1 MSSPLVSVIM
11 SVYKEPKEWIILS
24 INSILTQTLQD
35 FEFIVVCDNPD
46 YSIAKELILDYHN
59 RDKRLR
65 YIFNEENIGLT
76 KSLNKA
82 LSVTAGK
89 YIARMD
95 ADDVSLPDRLQQQVL
110 FLESNPGY
118 SICSTDTD
126 IINDKG
132 DIIRRHNYKG
142 MYDQSWLF
150 WDNPIAHSTVMMR
163 RNILA
168 MRNPLY
174 NEQFKTAQDF
184 ELWQYLLLHDVKFHV
199 MKETHLLYRK
209 SSQQISKS
217 QGCSQQ
223 TNSKNVHRNLI
234 KSYLLQNNFI
244 NRASDDVIPL
254 IDQVDEALF
263 HCKKSEARNLLVIL
277 YIFYYTAV
285 SRNCKY
291 LFKCIFNK
299 NFLIFRWPPRFTSY
313 IMLQMVCGNKWP
325 CFIY

>member
-1 MSSPLVSVIM
+1 MSNPLISVIM
-11 SVYKEPKEWIILS
+11 SVYREPKEWIIRS
-24 INSILTQTLQD
+24 IDSILTQTMKD

-46 YSIAKELILDYHN
+46 YSIAQELILDYHN
-59 RDKRLR
+59 RDNRLK
-65 YIFNEENIGLT
+65 YIFNDANIGLT

-82 LSVTAGK
+82 LSLAVGK

-95 ADDVSLPDRLQQQVL
+95 ADDISLPDRFCQQVC
-110 FLESNPGY
+110 FLESNPVY

-132 DIIRRHNYKG
+132 DVVRRHNYKG

-163 RNILA
+163 RDVLG
-168 MRNPLY
+168 MRKPLY
-174 NEQFKTAQDF
+174 NENFKTAQDF
-184 ELWQYLLLHDVKFHV
+184 ELWQYLLLRGCNFYI

-217 QGCSQQ
+217 HGCSQQ
-223 TNSKNVHRNLI
+223 TNSKNAHRNLI
-234 KSYLLQNNFI
+234 RSYLLQNRFI
-244 NRASDDVIPL
+244 DEPSDDVMQL
-254 IDQVDEALF
+254 IDQVDGALF
-263 HCKKSEARNLLVIL
+263 HCKKAATKNLLVIL
-277 YIFYYTAV
+277 YIYYYTAIA
-285 SRNCKY
+285 RNRKY

-299 NFLIFRWPPRFTSY
+299 NLLVFRWPPKFTSY
-313 IMLQMVCGNKWP
+313 LLLQLVCGNRWP